1 MHKCMI
7 IQKLQTLFTGDKM
20 YKVEITGVDTS
31 KLEALSFEE
40 TNKLIKEAHDGSID
54 ARDKII
60 KGNLKLILSVIK
72 RFSYK
77 KENNDDL
84 FQVGTI
90 GLMKAIDNF
99 DLSHNVKFSTYAVP
113 MIIGEIRR
121 YIRDSGSIRVSR
133 SYKDLAYKSLNFKE
147 SYFQKNG
154 REPKIEEIASSLGI
168 EGIDVIL
175 ALESIQDTV
184 SMSTPIYDNGSDVI
198 ELSDQLGYDEK
209 LLDRIVEKKMLR
221 QAYNRLDERQK
232 TIIYKRYFL
241 DETQMEIASD
251 LDISQAQVSR
261 LEKSALKEMY
271 DYMKRE

>member
-40 TNKLIKEAHDGSID
+40 TNKLIKEAQDGSID

-154 REPKIEEIASSLGI
+154 REPKIEEIASSLGV

>member
-1 MHKCMI
+1 MI

>member
-1 MHKCMI
+1 MI

-60 KGNLKLILSVIK
+60 KRNLKLILSVIK

-147 SYFQKNG
+147 SYFQENG
-154 REPKIEEIASSLGI
+154 REPKIEEIASSLGVD
-168 EGIDVIL
+168 GIDVIL

>member
-1 MHKCMI
+1 
-7 IQKLQTLFTGDKM
+7 M
-20 YKVEITGVDTS
+20 YKVEITGVDTT
-31 KLEALSFEE
+31 KLETLSFEE
-40 TNKLIKEAHDGSID
+40 TNQLILEAHNGSSE

-133 SYKDLAYKSLNFKE
+133 SYKDIAYKSLNFKE
-147 SYFQKNG
+147 DYFQKNG
-154 REPKIEEIASSLGI
+154 KEPKMEEIANFLGVDA
-168 EGIDVIL
+168 IDVIL

-221 QAYNRLDERQK
+221 HAYNRLDDRQK
-232 TIIYKRYFL
+232 AIIYKRYFL
-241 DETQMEIASD
+241 DETQMEIATE

-261 LEKSALKEMY
+261 LEKSALKDMY
-271 DYMKRE
+271 DYMKRD